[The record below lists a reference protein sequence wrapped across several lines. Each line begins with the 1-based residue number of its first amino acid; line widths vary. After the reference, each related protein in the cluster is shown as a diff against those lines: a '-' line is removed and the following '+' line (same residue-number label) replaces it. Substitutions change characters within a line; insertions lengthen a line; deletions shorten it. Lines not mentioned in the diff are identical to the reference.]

1 MPIFKWFLFH
11 YNIVIHGA
19 LTEFHI
25 IRRRVIF
32 VWFLERKYYNP

>member
-11 YNIVIHGA
+11 YNIVIHRA

-25 IRRRVIF
+25 IRRRALCMVF
-32 VWFLERKYYNP
+32 RKEV